1 MSHQSPLIA
10 LPFKTT
16 TDVDFAPTIKQAIA
30 QSYGER
36 PDAYNEECASLNR
49 CRADAVNASGGAGA
63 GSDTT
68 ARDLL
73 LKYFGQLEMLE
84 LRFVGEQL
92 KVSYT
97 WNDAFTS
104 KPTVQSSLAFEKA
117 SVIHLLAAR
126 FTSIAKSASRASPE
140 GIKRAYAALR
150 QAAGLLQ
157 FINENFLHAPSTD
170 LSREVVGWCCD
181 LMLAQAGEVFVEK
194 CLSEKK
200 PTGLVSKM
208 ANQVANAYTAL
219 SEAAQEQLV
228 GKGIVERNWLSVVG
242 IKSKYYGSLA
252 QMLRAKADADKADY
266 GAGVARL
273 GLAVQ
278 LATEAQKL
286 AKEFS
291 YVYVPPTTPGGPTL
305 TLVGMNLQPIPA
317 AQASTLPSEAATS
330 LLEIT
335 KAHLAAAQE
344 AKKSAERDND
354 LVYHAVLP
362 STDAGGG
369 LPAIESLPAGA
380 LGKPQTIQEI
390 YAQPEVSAL
399 IGADIFK
406 RLVPLEVHEQASVYS
421 EEKAKL
427 IRAEAERCDVS
438 EAQVR
443 AALDDLRVGER
454 VSKLGALLD
463 SDRPRGGLEP
473 SREILGRSEDIRNQN
488 ARSGPISDLI
498 IRLEER
504 RRKTSEGLAQISR
517 ELDEE
522 NRECERMR
530 AQHGHL
536 FSQPPASQF
545 TRQWRTDI
553 RSHTESLASAESSD
567 QRIQSLWREVES
579 DVAVLA
585 SGRDALFR
593 AYSAHAQGGGPSVNL
608 LDAEPTNDDLSDDD
622 KREVDRAISEI
633 EAQMNRLA
641 AVRQERD
648 DVLKDFKEKV
658 QADDVSHLLL
668 LNRRS
673 QDIQPT
679 LFQAELEKF
688 RPYQSRISAAIAS
701 QSSIMQEIA
710 AIFKSVDSRRGIR
723 EAQRKMS
730 NDERSG
736 ADVEGRFRKA
746 AQSYDEVRT
755 GLQKG
760 LAFYDQMTTLIDA
773 LRRDVRQFTNTRAQ
787 ERSRMASDA
796 EARSRITTS
805 ASPPRVE
812 RTLESQFG
820 SLGLGGHQSPPP
832 TSSSP
837 YPQPPKSPGYP
848 APPPQR
854 SSAASPYDFSSLGNL
869 PSAFSSQPPSHQ
881 AYSSPPPP
889 TTQQQRYPSAAAGQ
903 HYPSPSPSSP
913 FPPPPPSQP
922 SNHIYG
928 SMPSPPSHTPG
939 YGSSS
944 SAYGSLPPP
953 PPPQQASSY
962 RGMPPPPS
970 SSSPYGAP
978 PPPSSSLYGATP
990 PPPSSSPYPPPPPSR
1005 PQPPYQG
1012 YYSQQQNP
1020 YGR

>member
-36 PDAYNEECASLNR
+36 PDAYDEECAALNR
-49 CRADAVNASGGAGA
+49 CRSDAVNASGGAGA
-63 GSDTT
+63 GSDAT

-126 FTSIAKSASRASPE
+126 LTSIARSASRASPE

-200 PTGLVSKM
+200 PVGLVSKM
-208 ANQVANAYTAL
+208 AQQVASAYTAL
-219 SEAAQEQLV
+219 TESAQEQLA
-228 GKGIVERNWLSVVG
+228 GKGIVERNWLAVVG
-242 IKSKYYGSLA
+242 IKAKHFASLA
-252 QMLRAKADADKADY
+252 QTLRAKADADKADY
-266 GAGVARL
+266 GAGVVRL

-291 YVYVPPTTPGGPTL
+291 YVYVPPAAPGAPTM
-305 TLVGMNLQPIPA
+305 TIVGMQLQAIPA
-317 AQASTLPSEAATS
+317 AQASTLPSDAATS

-335 KAHLAAAQE
+335 KAQLAAAQE

-362 STDAGGG
+362 STDAGG
-369 LPAIESLPAGA
+369 LPAIESLPSGA

-427 IRAEAERCDVS
+427 VRAEAERCDVS

-443 AALDDLRVGER
+443 AALDDLRVGEK
-454 VSKLGALLD
+454 VSRLGALLD
-463 SDRPRGGLEP
+463 SDRPQGALEP
-473 SREILGRSEDIRNQN
+473 SREILSRSEEIRNQN
-488 ARSGPISDLI
+488 AREGPISDLL
-498 IRLEER
+498 IRLEDR
-504 RRKTSEGLAQISR
+504 RRKASDDLAQITR

-553 RSHTESLASAESSD
+553 RSHSESLTSAENSD
-567 QRIQSLWREVES
+567 QRIQSLWREVEG
-579 DVAVLA
+579 DVGVLA
-585 SGRDALFR
+585 AGRDAIQR
-593 AYSAHAQGGGPSVNL
+593 AYASHGQAGGPSINL
-608 LDAEPTNDDLSDDD
+608 LDAEPSQDDLSEDD

-673 QDIQPT
+673 QDVQPT

-701 QSSIMQEIA
+701 QGAILQAIA
-710 AIFKSVDSRRGIR
+710 AVFKSLDSRRGVR
-723 EAQRKMS
+723 EAQRKQS

-736 ADVEGRFRKA
+736 ADVEARFRKA
-746 AQSYDEVRT
+746 AQAYDEVRT
-755 GLQKG
+755 SLQKG
-760 LAFYDQMTTLIDA
+760 LAFYDQMTTLIDG
-773 LRRDVRQFTNTRAQ
+773 LRREVRQFTNTRAQ
-787 ERSRMASDA
+787 ERSRMSSDA
-796 EARSRITTS
+796 DARSRTTTT
-805 ASPPRVE
+805 ASPPRVD
-812 RTLESQFG
+812 RSLESQFG
-820 SLGLGGHQSPPP
+820 SMGLGGHHSPP

-837 YPQPPKSPGYP
+837 YPQPPKSPSYP
-848 APPPQR
+848 APPQR
-854 SSAASPYDFSSLGNL
+854 ASAASPYDFSSLSNL
-869 PSAFSSQPPSHQ
+869 PSAFSSQPYQAQPPSQ
-881 AYSSPPPP
+881 PYSSPPP
-889 TTQQQRYPSAAAGQ
+889 TQQHYAASPAPAAQRYS
-903 HYPSPSPSSP
+903 SPSPSSP
-913 FPPPPPSQP
+913 YPPPPPSQP
-922 SNHIYG
+922 SSHIYG
-928 SMPSPPSHTPG
+928 SMPPPPSQHTSS
-939 YGSSS
+939 YSSS

-953 PPPQQASSY
+953 PQAPSY
-962 RGMPPPPS
+962 RGMPPPPGQLS
-970 SSSPYGAP
+970 YGAP
-978 PPPSSSLYGATP
+978 P

-1012 YYSQQQNP
+1012 YYPQQSS